1 MDGSVRVLT
10 TGKAEKRDLRICEG
24 AGRVRSARFSSRSS
38 REMGRRDTHA
48 SVGGGGRAGQGRRGR
63 ISAVLEQRKENKEE
77 GVVDILL
84 RLLWSRYLQNHPRQR
99 VDRTQ
104 TSSLRRRRLSSL
116 LLRWVSESQ
125 MNDRNLVQTVTS
137 DAGGATM

>member
-1 MDGSVRVLT
+1 MDVSACVLT
-10 TGKAEKRDLRICEG
+10 TEKAEEWDLRICEG
-24 AGRVRSARFSSRSS
+24 ARRRRSARSSSGS
-38 REMGRRDTHA
+38 TQEMVRRDTHA
-48 SVGGGGRAGQGRRGR
+48 SMGVKGGGG
-63 ISAVLEQRKENKEE
+63 
-77 GVVDILL
+77 GVSGSVPFFEKGESNDLYNSLL

-104 TSSLRRRRLSSL
+104 TSSLRRSRLSSL